1 MFYEFAQ
8 GEENK
13 INIITLQ
20 KQFVW
25 SSTFENGKGFEKKNS
40 FSKEGR
46 KKEKKMQTWSLF
58 YCLLHL
64 NKNFTKWTLCVLRLG
79 DKMTGLKN
87 AKGKFAIKGGIEITG
102 RSHGETDPHAR
113 KASFSHVIWI
123 CLWSA
128 PQFMIS
134 SAVPNRTFTARRWV
148 YVLLVNQKTTK
159 W

>member
-40 FSKEGR
+40 FSKEGW

-64 NKNFTKWTLCVLRLG
+64 NKYFTKLTLCVLRLG
-79 DKMTGLKN
+79 DEMAGLKN
-87 AKGKFAIKGGIEITG
+87 AKGTE
-102 RSHGETDPHAR
+102 
-113 KASFSHVIWI
+113 
-123 CLWSA
+123 
-128 PQFMIS
+128 
-134 SAVPNRTFTARRWV
+134 
-148 YVLLVNQKTTK
+148 
-159 W
+159 

>member
-25 SSTFENGKGFEKKNS
+25 SSTFENGKGFEKK
-40 FSKEGR
+40 KEG
-46 KKEKKMQTWSLF
+46 KKMQTWSLF

-87 AKGKFAIKGGIEITG
+87 AKGTE
-102 RSHGETDPHAR
+102 
-113 KASFSHVIWI
+113 
-123 CLWSA
+123 
-128 PQFMIS
+128 
-134 SAVPNRTFTARRWV
+134 
-148 YVLLVNQKTTK
+148 
-159 W
+159 

>member
-25 SSTFENGKGFEKKNS
+25 SLRFENGKGFEKKK
-40 FSKEGR
+40 FIFKGGAEKG
-46 KKEKKMQTWSLF
+46 KKMQTWSLF

-87 AKGKFAIKGGIEITG
+87 AKGTE
-102 RSHGETDPHAR
+102 
-113 KASFSHVIWI
+113 
-123 CLWSA
+123 
-128 PQFMIS
+128 
-134 SAVPNRTFTARRWV
+134 
-148 YVLLVNQKTTK
+148 
-159 W
+159 

>member
-46 KKEKKMQTWSLF
+46 KKEKNANMKFILLFASL
-58 YCLLHL
+58 
-64 NKNFTKWTLCVLRLG
+64 
-79 DKMTGLKN
+79 
-87 AKGKFAIKGGIEITG
+87 E
-102 RSHGETDPHAR
+102 
-113 KASFSHVIWI
+113 
-123 CLWSA
+123 
-128 PQFMIS
+128 
-134 SAVPNRTFTARRWV
+134 
-148 YVLLVNQKTTK
+148 
-159 W
+159 